1 MRGTEPLVAKRDP
14 ERPASLLNPIEPPC
28 TDPYARWCDRESPR
42 GPTYVDLGMSADDG
56 AIGPRVYHHWRSS
69 WGRGCPHPLLF
80 SLLGGGRPAR
90 PL

>member
-42 GPTYVDLGMSADDG
+42 GPTYVDCAEH
-56 AIGPRVYHHWRSS
+56 VWQ
-69 WGRGCPHPLLF
+69 
-80 SLLGGGRPAR
+80 LGGASPPPNLMEVKGKRLAR
-90 PL
+90 ASPRGGV